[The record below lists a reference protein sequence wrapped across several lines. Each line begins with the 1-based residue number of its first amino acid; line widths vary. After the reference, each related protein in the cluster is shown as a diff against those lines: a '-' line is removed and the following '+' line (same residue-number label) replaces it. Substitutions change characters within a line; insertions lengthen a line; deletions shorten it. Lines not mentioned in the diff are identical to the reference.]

1 MKKYKLIV
9 CVISIILIISIS
21 LVIFLITNN
30 KKIEIGNN
38 DNNQIL
44 NMNSYEAKIEVTVV
58 SNKNTNRYKMTQQ
71 YKKNEYSIQEIEEPE
86 NIRGVKMEYRNNTLS
101 LSNTNLNLTKL
112 YEDYKYISE
121 NNLFL
126 NEFIDDFNNNS
137 NSKKK
142 ENEDEIILTTD
153 CRTQENKYQVKK
165 KLTMDKKTNK
175 PKKLEVQDIN
185 QNITVYIL
193 YNEISYK

>member
-1 MKKYKLIV
+1 MKINKLI
-9 CVISIILIISIS
+9 IFLIFAILIIFLI
-21 LVIFLITNN
+21 IFLTTNN
-30 KKIEIGNN
+30 KKVETGNN

-58 SNKNTNRYKMTQQ
+58 SNKNTNKYKMIQQ
-71 YKKNEYSIQEIEEPE
+71 YKKGEYCIQEVEEPE
-86 NIRGVKMEYRNNTLS
+86 NIRGVRMEYSNNTLS
-101 LSNTNLNLTKL
+101 LKNSNLNLTNI
-112 YEDYKYISE
+112 YENYKYIAE

-137 NSKKK
+137 NSKR
-142 ENEDEIILTTD
+142 EDNNDEIILTTD

-165 KLTMDKKTNK
+165 KLTIDRKTNK
-175 PKKLEVQDIN
+175 PKKLEVQDVN